1 MTPTLILV
9 IISLYFLL
17 LIAISWFT
25 GRKSDNQSFFL
36 ANKSAPWYIVAFG
49 MIGSSLSGVTFV
61 SIPGTVASQS
71 FSYMQLVLGYLL
83 GYLVIIKVLLPLYY
97 KMNLTSIYAYLKQ
110 RFGFF
115 SHRTGA
121 AFFLL
126 SRTIG
131 SSFRL
136 YLVAM
141 VLDTFVFAAWGVPF
155 WVTVVVTIVLIWLY
169 TFRSGIKTILWTDTL
184 QTAFLVGSV
193 ILSIG
198 IIGQEL
204 NLSLAEMTK
213 TLQQSPMSQ
222 VFFWEWQGSQNF
234 FKMFFSGAFI
244 TIVMTGLD
252 QDMMQ
257 KNLSCRSLK
266 DAQKNMMWFSIVL
279 VFVNLLFLCL
289 GALLYIYAENKG
301 IALPGKSDELFP
313 MLALQHFAPI
323 AGFTFIVGL
332 IAAAYSSADSALT
345 ALTTSFCVDFLG
357 FDDKKG
363 DVKTRMRVH
372 IAMSLVLGIQ
382 ILLFHSL
389 HNDSLITQLFKVAG
403 YTYGPLLG
411 LFAFGLFTNRVVK
424 DKWVPLVAILS
435 PVICYILQVNSE
447 AWLWGYKFGFELL
460 ILNGAITFAGLRLL
474 AVPGKFV
481 TKELL

>member
-9 IISLYFLL
+9 VISLYFLL

-25 GRKSDNQSFFL
+25 GRKADNQSFFL
-36 ANKSAPWYIVAFG
+36 ANKAAPWYVVAFG

-83 GYLVIIKVLLPLYY
+83 GYFVIIRVLLPLYY
-97 KMNLTSIYAYLKQ
+97 KMNLTSIYAYLEQ

-155 WVTVVVTIVLIWLY
+155 WVTVAVTIVLIWLY

-184 QTAFLVGSV
+184 QTAFLVGAV
-193 ILSIG
+193 IISIA
-198 IIGQEL
+198 IIGQDL
-204 NLSLAEMTK
+204 NLSLSGMAA
-213 TLQQSPMSQ
+213 TLNDSPMSQ

-257 KNLSCRSLK
+257 KNLSCRSLA

-289 GALLYIYAENKG
+289 GALLYMYADTKG
-301 IALPGKSDELFP
+301 IALPAKSDELFP
-313 MLALQHFAPI
+313 MLALQHFAPL
-323 AGFTFIVGL
+323 AGFTFIIGL

-357 FDDKKG
+357 FNDKKG

-372 IAMSLVLGIQ
+372 IAMSLVLGLQ

-389 HNDSLITQLFKVAG
+389 HDDSLITQLFKVAG

-411 LFAFGLFTNRVVK
+411 LFAFGLFTNYVVK
-424 DKWVPLVAILS
+424 DKWVPLIAILS
-435 PVICYILQVNSE
+435 PVICYILQANSE

-474 AVPGKFV
+474 AVRGKFV
-481 TKELL
+481 TKALL

>member
-1 MTPTLILV
+1 MTPTLILL

-17 LIAISWFT
+17 LIGISCFT
-25 GRKSDNQSFFL
+25 GRKADNQSFFL
-36 ANKSAPWYIVAFG
+36 ANKAAPWYVVAFG

-83 GYLVIIKVLLPLYY
+83 GYFVIIRVLLPLYY
-97 KMNLTSIYAYLKQ
+97 KMNLTSIYAYLEQ
-110 RFGFF
+110 RFGFW

-121 AFFLL
+121 SFFLL

-184 QTAFLVGSV
+184 QTAFLIGSV
-193 ILSIG
+193 VLSIY
-198 IIGQEL
+198 IIGQDMG
-204 NLSLAEMTK
+204 LSTAGLVK
-213 TLQQSPMSQ
+213 TVSDSPMSQ
-222 VFFWEWQGSQNF
+222 IFFWDWQGSQNF

-266 DAQKNMMWFSIVL
+266 DAQKNMTWFSIVL

-289 GALLYIYAENKG
+289 GALLYIYAEKRG

-357 FDDKKG
+357 FNSEKG
-363 DVKTRMRVH
+363 PVKTRMKVH
-372 IAMSLVLGIQ
+372 VGMSLVLGVQ

-411 LFAFGLFTNRVVK
+411 LFAFGLFSNRVVK

-435 PVICYILQVNSE
+435 PVICYILQDNSE

-460 ILNGAITFAGLRLL
+460 ILNGAITFLGLRLL

>member
-9 IISLYFLL
+9 IITLYFLL

-36 ANKSAPWYIVAFG
+36 ANKSAPWYVVAFG

-83 GYLVIIKVLLPLYY
+83 GYFVIIKVLLPLYY

-110 RFGFF
+110 RFGFY

-184 QTAFLVGSV
+184 QTAFLVGAV
-193 ILSIG
+193 IISIS
-198 IIGQEL
+198 IIGQDL
-204 NLSLAEMTK
+204 NLSLAGMAE
-213 TLQQSPMSQ
+213 TLQASPMSQ
-222 VFFWEWQGSQNF
+222 VFFWEWQGAQNF

-257 KNLSCRSLK
+257 KNLSCRSLA
-266 DAQKNMMWFSIVL
+266 DAQKNMIWFSLVL
-279 VFVNLLFLCL
+279 VFVNFLFMCL
-289 GALLYIYAENKG
+289 GALLYIYAEKKG
-301 IALPGKSDELFP
+301 IALPQKSDELFP
-313 MLALQHFAPI
+313 MLALQHFAPL

-357 FDDKKG
+357 FDENKG
-363 DVKTRMRVH
+363 DVKTRIRVH
-372 IAMSLVLGIQ
+372 VGMSLVLGVQ

-389 HNDSLITQLFKVAG
+389 HDDSLITQLFKVAG

-411 LFAFGLFTNRVVK
+411 LFAFGLFSNRVVK
-424 DKWVPLVAILS
+424 DRWVPLIAILS
-435 PVICYILQVNSE
+435 PVICYILQVNSVD
-447 AWLWGYKFGFELL
+447 WLWGYKFGFELL

-481 TKELL
+481 TKVLL

>member
-36 ANKSAPWYIVAFG
+36 ANKSAPWYVVAFG

-83 GYLVIIKVLLPLYY
+83 GYFVIIKVLLPLYY

-110 RFGFF
+110 RFGFY

-193 ILSIG
+193 IISIA
-198 IIGQEL
+198 IIGEDL
-204 NLSLAEMTK
+204 NLSLATMAE
-213 TLQQSPMSQ
+213 TLNASPMTQ
-222 VFFWEWQGSQNF
+222 VFFWDWQGSQNF

-257 KNLSCRSLK
+257 KNLSCRSLA

-289 GALLYIYAENKG
+289 GALLYIYADTKG
-301 IALPGKSDELFP
+301 IALPAKSDELFP

-323 AGFTFIVGL
+323 AGFTFIIGL

-357 FDDKKG
+357 FDEQKG

-372 IAMSLVLGIQ
+372 IGMSLVLGLQ

-411 LFAFGLFTNRVVK
+411 LFAFGLFTNYVVK
-424 DKWVPLVAILS
+424 DKWVPLIAILS
-435 PVICYILQVNSE
+435 PVICYILQLNSE

-460 ILNGAITFAGLRLL
+460 ILNGAITFLGLRLL
-474 AVPGKFV
+474 AVRGKFV
-481 TKELL
+481 TKALL

>member
-1 MTPTLILV
+1 
-9 IISLYFLL
+9 
-17 LIAISWFT
+17 
-25 GRKSDNQSFFL
+25 
-36 ANKSAPWYIVAFG
+36 

-83 GYLVIIKVLLPLYY
+83 GYFVIIKVLLPLYY

-115 SHRTGA
+115 SHKTGA

-184 QTAFLVGSV
+184 QTAFLVGAV
-193 ILSIG
+193 IISIA
-198 IIGQEL
+198 IIGQDL
-204 NLSLAEMTK
+204 NLSLAGMAE
-213 TLQQSPMSQ
+213 TLQASPMSQ
-222 VFFWEWQGSQNF
+222 VFFWDWQGSQNF

-257 KNLSCRSLK
+257 KNLSCRSLA

-301 IALPGKSDELFP
+301 IALPAKSDELFP
-313 MLALQHFAPI
+313 MLALQHFAPL
-323 AGFTFIVGL
+323 AGFTFIIGL

-357 FDDKKG
+357 FDEKKG
-363 DVKTRMRVH
+363 TSKHECR
-372 IAMSLVLGIQ
+372 
-382 ILLFHSL
+382 
-389 HNDSLITQLFKVAG
+389 
-403 YTYGPLLG
+403 
-411 LFAFGLFTNRVVK
+411 
-424 DKWVPLVAILS
+424 
-435 PVICYILQVNSE
+435 YILPCR
-447 AWLWGYKFGFELL
+447 WYWGCRFCYFTPSTT
-460 ILNGAITFAGLRLL
+460 IH
-474 AVPGKFV
+474 
-481 TKELL
+481 

>member
-9 IISLYFLL
+9 VISLYFLL

-25 GRKSDNQSFFL
+25 GRKADNQSFFL

-204 NLSLAEMTK
+204 NLSLSEMTK

-313 MLALQHFAPI
+313 MLALKHFAPV
-323 AGFTFIVGL
+323 AGFTFIIGL

-411 LFAFGLFTNRVVK
+411 LFAFGLFTNRVIK